1 MALNPTAAIAD
12 FEERVTDQIRQVR
25 LTVFVCG
32 PAERDAA
39 GALSAEPGATVRRY
53 VSERIRENGHHYVW
67 GEHLLCKGGGIETA
81 WIRRFDNADKEV
93 MFALHSNTDLVVIF
107 PSSSGSLAELGA
119 FCMHDKISP
128 KLLVLFDSRYKG
140 DEGFVITALSKA
152 AKSRKATI
160 RFVDYGHPK
169 QAWHVVRKIIG
180 EQRMLKTVRLTHG

>member
-1 MALNPTAAIAD
+1 MAFNPTAAIAD
-12 FEERVTDQIRQVR
+12 FEERVTDQIREVR

-39 GALSAEPGATVRRY
+39 GALSAESGATVRRY
-53 VSERIRENGHHYVW
+53 VSERIRENGHCYVW
-67 GEHLLCKGGGIETA
+67 GEHLPSKGGGVETA

-160 RFVDYGHPK
+160 RFVDYGRPK
-169 QAWHVVRKIIG
+169 QAWQVVRKMIG